1 MNRIARIFLYNRSPA
16 VRLPKDFRFDVDEV
30 FIRKQGS
37 EVVLSPRPPCGAV
50 VGLRDANPHRCSMLQ
65 YLLFRSS
72 VASTNWRRRFLRLLR
87 LFLFPF
93 LPVTVAHCLSPFLA
107 LMDNHSVVSA
117 RRIRAIAVVR
127 LG

>member
-1 MNRIARIFLYNRSPA
+1 MVRYILDTDICSYIMKRSPPHS
-16 VRLPKDFRFDVDEV
+16 L
-30 FIRKQGS
+30 
-37 EVVLSPRPPCGAV
+37 CGAA
-50 VGLRDANPHRCSMLQ
+50 VGLRDANPHRRSMLQ
-65 YLLFRSS
+65 YLLFWSS
-72 VASTNWRRRFLRLLR
+72 VSSMNWRRRFLRLLR